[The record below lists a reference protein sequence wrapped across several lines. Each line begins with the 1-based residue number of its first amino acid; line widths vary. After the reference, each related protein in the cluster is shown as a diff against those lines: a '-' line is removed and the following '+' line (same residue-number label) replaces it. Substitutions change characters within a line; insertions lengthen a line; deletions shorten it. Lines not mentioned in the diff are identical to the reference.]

1 MTGLSDGQSGENRHR
16 VSRSPVTADL
26 PVRAVID
33 LDAIASNYR
42 LLASRVAPRPVYA
55 VVKADAYGH
64 GAVPVASRLA
74 REGADRFAV
83 ANPEEGA
90 ALRRGGVAGEILVLS
105 RADARDVP
113 RLTAYGLAPAL
124 YDAEQAESIAT
135 EASRASAPLA
145 VHLELDTG
153 MGRAGFRPEQ
163 LEAVIA
169 LLRRARGLRLAGTFA
184 NLSRADDPSSPE
196 TARQVELLRAGAARL
211 REAGIAPGLVHAA
224 NSAALLGTESAWL
237 DAVRP
242 GLALY
247 GVAPRPATAS
257 AALSAA
263 PSGAAVSGALLVPA
277 MTLEAAVT
285 ALRRVPAGTPLGY
298 GGRFV
303 TRRAT
308 TIAVLPIGYHDGFRR
323 GLSGRAAV
331 LLGGKRAP
339 VVGAISMDVTL
350 VDATEAPVHRGD
362 RAVCLG
368 RGGADSI
375 TAWDLAEAVDTI
387 PYEILC
393 GIGPRV
399 PRVHVQA
406 GEGDRVERPG

>member
-1 MTGLSDGQSGENRHR
+1 MDAQ
-16 VSRSPVTADL
+16 RSTLNAQL
-26 PVRAVID
+26 PVRAVVD

-42 LLASRVAPRPVYA
+42 FLANRVAPRRVYA

-64 GAVPVASRLA
+64 GAVPAAARLA
-74 REGADRFAV
+74 RAGADRFAV

-90 ALRRGGVAGEILVLS
+90 ALRRGGIAGEILVLS
-105 RADARDVP
+105 RVDPEDVP
-113 RLTAYGLAPAL
+113 RLGAYGLTPAL
-124 YDAEQAESIAT
+124 YDAAQAEGIA
-135 EASRASAPLA
+135 AAARALSGAVPLP

-153 MGRAGFRPEQ
+153 MGRAGFRAEE
-163 LEAVIA
+163 LDFVISLFQHA
-169 LLRRARGLRLAGTFA
+169 PALRLAGTFA

-196 TARQVELLRAGAARL
+196 TARQVERLRAAASRL
-211 REAGIAPGLVHAA
+211 REAGLAPGLVHAA
-224 NSAALLGTESAWL
+224 NSAAILGAEPGWL

-247 GVAPRPATAS
+247 GIAPRGFPEA
-257 AALSAA
+257 AALR
-263 PSGAAVSGALLVPA
+263 PA
-277 MTLEAAVT
+277 MTVEARVT
-285 ALRRVPAGTPLGY
+285 AVRRVPADTPLGY

-303 TRRAT
+303 TERPT

-323 GLSGRAAV
+323 SFSGRVSV

-339 VVGAISMDVTL
+339 VVGAVSMDVTL
-350 VDATEAPVHRGD
+350 VDTTDAPVRRGD

-368 RGGADSI
+368 PDGADAV
-375 TAWDLAEAVDTI
+375 TAWELADAAGTI

-399 PRVHVQA
+399 PRVHVES
-406 GEGDRVERPG
+406 GGDPTEPRG